1 MKTRIVTYI
10 LTGIVGLLTVVLS
23 GSCDNSD
30 LIRRVDPQLEIQDDV
45 FIGPSASREV
55 LNLHSTY
62 PWFAEA
68 SDGWIKL
75 LRYRGQALKP
85 DSIVAMIEENP
96 NMEPRE
102 GWIEIRLM
110 DQMSKRITVKQ
121 NGRGSLITL
130 SKNLIY
136 FNVKGGEVILDVYTD
151 LEWDT
156 DVKQADGFTF
166 TKVDKNHL
174 KVKADL
180 NTTGAERKKTVT
192 LTDTGNTVNAKL
204 EVVQTNVEKMLSIP
218 WTKEAK
224 DMLIPKTGQ
233 ALEIPVS
240 LNIQYDCVV
249 SDNSWIKINDTP
261 TFSGDIVQDIIVKA
275 TVEPNTTGEERT
287 GYIVVKDKVVDS
299 KVTDTLYISQR
310 AKSQI
315 IYVKAGSI
323 GDGTSWERAFGSIV
337 EGMAACTANGDM
349 ELWVAEGNYQLLA
362 QFVWKP
368 VNVYGGFKGTETKLK
383 ERDLRRKSTILGG
396 KFITMSAYG
405 NKINNDWYYMDGF
418 IFTGAN
424 NEDTYM
430 GTLEIYKC
438 QALRNCIIH
447 GNTYGKNAGGY
458 FDNTRLINCVFYNNT
473 TTITSS
479 VVQAFSTELYNV
491 TIVNNTGKGSGGGIR
506 INGTNSAL
514 YNTVV
519 WGNVHATGTTHQ
531 VYLDANGN
539 SKFVNSAVQG
549 GFVFNGNNKPSSI
562 NGCIA
567 LNANNAAAD
576 GPLFIDPAGRNYQ
589 LQSNSPLID
598 AGANQ
603 PLKNLNLLN
612 DLIGA
617 KRIWGVNSDIGAFE
631 YIGQN

>member
-10 LTGIVGLLTVVLS
+10 LTGIVGLLTVILS

-30 LIRRVDPQLEIQDDV
+30 LVRRVDPQLEIQDDV
-45 FIGPSASREV
+45 FVGSSASREV

-102 GWIEIRLM
+102 GWVEIRLM
-110 DQMSKRITVKQ
+110 DQMSKRIIVKQ

-130 SKNLIY
+130 SKSLIY
-136 FNVKGGEVILDVYTD
+136 FNVNGGETILDVYTD

-156 DVKQADGFTF
+156 DIKQVDGFTF
-166 TKVDKNHL
+166 SKIDKNHL

-218 WTKEAK
+218 WTKESK
-224 DMLIPKTGQ
+224 DMLIAKSGQ

-240 LNIQYDCVV
+240 LNIQYDCAV
-249 SDNSWIKINDTP
+249 SDNNWIKINDTP
-261 TFSGDIVQDIIVKA
+261 AFSGDIVQDIIVKA
-275 TVEPNTTGEERT
+275 TIEPNTSGEERT
-287 GYIVVKDKVVDS
+287 GYIVVKDKAVDS
-299 KVTDTLYISQR
+299 EVTDTLYISQR

-315 IYVKAGSI
+315 IYVKAGST

-349 ELWVAEGNYQLLA
+349 ELWVAEGDYQLLA

-368 VNVYGGFKGTETKLK
+368 INVYGGFKGTETKLK
-383 ERDLRRKSTILGG
+383 ERDLSRKSTILGG

-405 NKINNDWYYMDGF
+405 NKLNNDWYYMDGF
-418 IFTGAN
+418 VFTGAN
-424 NEDTYM
+424 NDDTYM
-430 GTLEIYKC
+430 GTLEIYKY

-473 TTITSS
+473 TTVTSS
-479 VVQAFSTELYNV
+479 VVQALSTELYNV

-519 WGNVHATGTTHQ
+519 WGNVHTTGTTHQ

-539 SKFVNSAVQG
+539 CKFVNSAVQG
-549 GFVFNGNNKPSSI
+549 GFVFNGGNKPSST
-562 NGCIA
+562 NGCII
-567 LNANNAAAD
+567 LNADNAATD
-576 GPLFIDPAGRNYQ
+576 GPRFIDTAGKNYQ
-589 LQSNSPLID
+589 LQSTSPLID
-598 AGANQ
+598 TGTNQ

-612 DLIGA
+612 DIIGA
-617 KRIWGVNSDIGAFE
+617 NRIWGVNSDIGAFE
-631 YIGQN
+631 YIGKN

>member
-136 FNVKGGEVILDVYTD
+136 FNVKGGETILDVYTD

-287 GYIVVKDKVVDS
+287 GYIVVKDKAVDS

-519 WGNVHATGTTHQ
+519 WGNVHTTGTTHQ